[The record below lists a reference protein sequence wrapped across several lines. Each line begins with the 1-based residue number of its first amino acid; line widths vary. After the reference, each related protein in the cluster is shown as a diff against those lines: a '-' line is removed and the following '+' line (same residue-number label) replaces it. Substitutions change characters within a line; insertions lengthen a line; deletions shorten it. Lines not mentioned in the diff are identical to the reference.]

1 MSEIPT
7 TAQAALKGL
16 CPQCGAKTL
25 FTGIVRFASRCRACG
40 LDFSRFNVG
49 DGPAAFLTF
58 ILGAAIVGLAIM
70 LQLTVRPPVW
80 VHVVL
85 WVPLTVVATFM
96 SLRIAKAAM
105 IALEYRTRAR
115 EGRIDDRDP

>member
-1 MSEIPT
+1 MSKVPP

-25 FTGIVRFASRCRACG
+25 FIGIVRFATRCRACG

-58 ILGAAIVGLAIM
+58 ILGAVIVGLAIV
-70 LQLTVRPPVW
+70 LQLTVRPPIW

-115 EGRIDDRDP
+115 EGRIDDRDS